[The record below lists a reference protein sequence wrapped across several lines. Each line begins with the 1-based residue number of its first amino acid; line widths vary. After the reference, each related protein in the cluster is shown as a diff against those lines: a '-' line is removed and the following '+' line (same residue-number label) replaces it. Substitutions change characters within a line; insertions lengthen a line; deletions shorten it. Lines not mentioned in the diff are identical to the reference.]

1 MTKATAVTI
10 SDKLTLASIETDG
23 DVRST
28 HYTCDVQV
36 TLAGDSIWDC
46 ELTAADD
53 VRISDIYV
61 HEGVQEDTDEYDGNI
76 GYRHIMVYYAV
87 NGDDLWEEIE
97 GSWRIYTDTG
107 FEACVSE
114 LLGEQIYFTEQGM
127 QDNGVASME

>member
-1 MTKATAVTI
+1 MTKAIAVTI
-10 SDKLTLASIETDG
+10 SDKLTLASIETDD

-28 HYTCDVQV
+28 HYTCDVEV
-36 TLAGDSIWDC
+36 TLAGDSAWDC

-87 NGDDLWEEIE
+87 NGVDGTDVE
-97 GSWRIYTDTG
+97 GTWRIYTDSG
-107 FEACVSE
+107 FEAGVSE

>member
-28 HYTCDVQV
+28 HYTCDVEV
-36 TLAGDSIWDC
+36 TLAGDSAWDC

-53 VRISDIYV
+53 VRITDIYV
-61 HEGVQEDTDEYDGNI
+61 HEGVREDTDEYDGNRD
-76 GYRHIMVYYAV
+76 YRHIMVYYTV
-87 NGDDLWEEIE
+87 NGLDGTDVE
-97 GSWRIYTDTG
+97 GTWRIYTDTG
-107 FEACVSE
+107 FEAVVRE
-114 LLGEQIYFTEQGM
+114 LLGEEIYFTEQGM

>member
-1 MTKATAVTI
+1 MTKATVVTI
-10 SDKLTLASIETDG
+10 SDKLTLTSIETDD
-23 DVRST
+23 DVRCT
-28 HYTCDVQV
+28 HYKCDVEV
-36 TLAGDSIWDC
+36 TLAGDSAWDC

-61 HEGVQEDTDEYDGNI
+61 NEGVQEDTDEYDGNI

-87 NGDDLWEEIE
+87 NGKAGEELE
-97 GSWRIYTDTG
+97 GTWRIYTDTG

-114 LLGEQIYFTEQGM
+114 LLGEEIYFTEQGM